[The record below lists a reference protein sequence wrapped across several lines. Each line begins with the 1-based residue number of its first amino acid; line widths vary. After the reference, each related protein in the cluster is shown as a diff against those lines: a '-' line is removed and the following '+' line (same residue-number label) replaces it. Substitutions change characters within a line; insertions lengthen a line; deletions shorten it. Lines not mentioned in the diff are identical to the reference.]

1 MKKAASKSTP
11 ASPAPSTGEKP
22 LTRAQ
27 LRDQRARQRAE
38 KLFPVYIPQTE
49 EEKRIHEAFLKKYP
63 SSGTLADLGLELKDI
78 LKVL

>member
-1 MKKAASKSTP
+1 VKKAVTKSEAATATQP
-11 ASPAPSTGEKP
+11 TGAKP

-38 KLFPVYIPQTE
+38 KLFPVYLPQTE

-63 SSGTLADLGLELKDI
+63 PSGTLADLGLELKDL